1 MEIKLLLKLKIKI
14 RNVERYPRARSLSS
28 LSTRV
33 KNCTVIIRIS
43 RRRFRGEKAKRDE
56 QPLILGVPPPAIENH
71 HITHP
76 GYLRKVT

>member
-28 LSTRV
+28 RV

-56 QPLILGVPPPAIENH
+56 QPLILGVPPPAIENR